1 MDSIKAKN
9 FIILV
14 LVIVNTVLLAVIL
27 TDSARGTELRR
38 EAVEGA
44 VQLLS
49 EYGISVSDDAQLGE
63 RSLSVYTVT
72 RSEESER
79 ATAEA
84 LLGEVSMTDR
94 GGGIMYYSSPLGEMT
109 FRATGGVDLQYY
121 GITAPKSD
129 DPEKT
134 ALEMAKKLGVTVQN
148 SEDSV
153 SVSVKE
159 DDSTVVE
166 VCCSFM
172 GAQVVNCRL
181 SFTFK
186 YGKLL
191 SLSGTRP
198 LSEVTSESMTNVID
212 VPTVLM
218 RFIELTQEKGHVC
231 SVLEQLE
238 LCFLQSSSASGGG
251 SLSPVWRISTDT
263 GDFYINAQTGKEESV
278 S

>member
-1 MDSIKAKN
+1 MS
-9 FIILV
+9 
-14 LVIVNTVLLAVIL
+14 
-27 TDSARGTELRR
+27 
-38 EAVEGA
+38 
-44 VQLLS
+44 
-49 EYGISVSDDAQLGE
+49 
-63 RSLSVYTVT
+63 
-72 RSEESER
+72 
-79 ATAEA
+79 
-84 LLGEVSMTDR
+84 
-94 GGGIMYYSSPLGEMT
+94 

>member
-1 MDSIKAKN
+1 MDSIKVKN

-94 GGGIMYYSSPLGEMT
+94 GGGIMYYSSPMGEMT
-109 FRATGGVDLQYY
+109 FRATG

>member
-1 MDSIKAKN
+1 MDSIKVKN

-14 LVIVNTVLLAVIL
+14 LVIVNIVLLAVIL

-94 GGGIMYYSSPLGEMT
+94 GGGIMYYSSPMGEMT

-134 ALEMAKKLGVTVQN
+134 ALEMAKKLGVTVQ
-148 SEDSV
+148 
-153 SVSVKE
+153 
-159 DDSTVVE
+159 TVVE

>member
-1 MDSIKAKN
+1 M
-9 FIILV
+9 
-14 LVIVNTVLLAVIL
+14 
-27 TDSARGTELRR
+27 
-38 EAVEGA
+38 
-44 VQLLS
+44 
-49 EYGISVSDDAQLGE
+49 
-63 RSLSVYTVT
+63 
-72 RSEESER
+72 
-79 ATAEA
+79 
-84 LLGEVSMTDR
+84 
-94 GGGIMYYSSPLGEMT
+94 GEMT

-212 VPTVLM
+212 VLPSTLLGTLPVGAWLYM
-218 RFIELTQEKGHVC
+218 EGTLSLPV
-231 SVLEQLE
+231 
-238 LCFLQSSSASGGG
+238 FLI
-251 SLSPVWRISTDT
+251 SLVVPLGFVPR
-263 GDFYINAQTGKEESV
+263 APARP
-278 S
+278 

>member
-1 MDSIKAKN
+1 M
-9 FIILV
+9 
-14 LVIVNTVLLAVIL
+14 
-27 TDSARGTELRR
+27 
-38 EAVEGA
+38 
-44 VQLLS
+44 LS
-49 EYGISVSDDAQLGE
+49 EYGIGVSDDAQLGE

-94 GGGIMYYSSPLGEMT
+94 GGGIMYYSSPMGEMT

-134 ALEMAKKLGVTVQN
+134 ALEMAKKLGVTVRN

-212 VPTVLM
+212 VFYRADAGKRPCLQRAGAVGALLFAEFIGLRRRQPESGVAHFNGHGRLLYQCSNRERGVGQLM
-218 RFIELTQEKGHVC
+218 RLNNWQPCVKMTC
-231 SVLEQLE
+231 
-238 LCFLQSSSASGGG
+238 
-251 SLSPVWRISTDT
+251 
-263 GDFYINAQTGKEESV
+263 
-278 S
+278 